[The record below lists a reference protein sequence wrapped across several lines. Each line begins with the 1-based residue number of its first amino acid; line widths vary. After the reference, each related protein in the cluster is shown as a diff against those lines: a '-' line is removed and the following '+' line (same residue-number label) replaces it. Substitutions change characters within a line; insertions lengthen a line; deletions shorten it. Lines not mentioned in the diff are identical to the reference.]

1 MAKTIHSYRFPI
13 RSSITIGQERGKK
26 IRKASLNPIPAEYL
40 RYCANVFEL
49 PQTPLILPLEDEP
62 FVPEWER
69 YVREA
74 SGRGAWNTLRDQF
87 PQLRFPVAAGI
98 SASDAYRAATRRG
111 MEVMTAEFLVL
122 EHPEQ
127 LSFFLHPTAA
137 GRIPVLVS
145 GHRSDFIT
153 LVRALAH
160 RNEPVM
166 IPDSQGACMVAGFN
180 NWNRIRQMGDDFHAL
195 QSQKAL
201 YQDRFIILSD
211 GPYSGVPAHDM
222 GMSNAEW
229 RRLSLVIRLEHEC
242 AHYFTKRVLGAM
254 RHHVLDEI
262 LADYM
267 GITAAAGKFRADWF
281 LRFFGLEK
289 FPHYRRGARL
299 ENYLG
304 SDFSREGAFIL
315 LQQSVCQAARILE
328 SIPFFEKERILVLLA
343 LATTNLA
350 GIAGPHGRQLL
361 CSAVDSL
368 RPRVKRWKRRAAA
381 CGE

>member
-1 MAKTIHSYRFPI
+1 MAKTIHSYRFQI
-13 RSSITIGQERGKK
+13 RSSITIGQEREKK
-26 IRKASLNPIPAEYL
+26 IRKASLNPIPQSEEYL

-49 PQTPLILPLEDEP
+49 PQAPLRLPLEDEP

-69 YVREA
+69 YAREA
-74 SGRGAWNTLRDQF
+74 STRGVWNTLRDKF
-87 PQLRFPVAAGI
+87 PQLRFPIAAGI
-98 SASDAYRAATRRG
+98 STSEAYRAATRLG
-111 MEVMTAEFLVL
+111 MEVIAGESLVM

-127 LSFFLHPTAA
+127 LSLFLHPTAA
-137 GRIPVLVS
+137 GRIPVLVV
-145 GHRSDFIT
+145 GHRSDFMT

-166 IPDSQGACMVAGFN
+166 IPDSQGACMVTGFN
-180 NWNRIRQMGDDFHAL
+180 NWNRIHQIRDDFHVL
-195 QSQKAL
+195 KSQKAL

-211 GPYSGVPAHDM
+211 GPYSGVPAHNM
-222 GMSNAEW
+222 GMSDAEW
-229 RRLSLVIRLEHEC
+229 RRLSLLIRLEHEC

-281 LRFFGLEK
+281 LKFFGLEK

-304 SDFSREGAFIL
+304 DDFSREDAFIL
-315 LQQSVCQAARILE
+315 LQQSVCQIARVLAC
-328 SIPFFEKERILVLLA
+328 IPFSEKERILVLLA

-350 GIAGPHGRQLL
+350 EIAGPHGQQLL

-368 RPRVKRWKRRAAA
+368 RTRVIR
-381 CGE
+381 